1 MRIGFNQLHWKNAE
15 AQHNSGPEIMQQM
28 PWSPAASVRS
38 EDFIRFPSGT
48 TNYFSEQFT
57 FDDFNKLNIPVTPEM
72 QKRIAS
78 FETLAQLAIQYI
90 FSCSSP
96 ISRFPLRF
104 QSLTNNSVLKLV
116 AINFFR
122 QHLHWTIFGTP
133 NITLYYFWNGTWFVT
148 HFQWQKWRS
157 WCIESLDFS
166 FRSTFWPW
174 TAQSFC
180 TLFRSAVA
188 SEASISL
195 HPPETYLAWQI
206 P

>member
-1 MRIGFNQLHWKNAE
+1 
-15 AQHNSGPEIMQQM
+15 M

-78 FETLAQLAIQYI
+78 LETLAQLEIQYI

-104 QSLTNNSVLKLV
+104 QPLTNNSVLKLV
-116 AINFFR
+116 AIFFFDNISIEPFLER
-122 QHLHWTIFGTP
+122 LTFLCTISGMELELSHISSDRNEEADALSRWIFHSDPPFGHELHNRFA
-133 NITLYYFWNGTWFVT
+133 F
-148 HFQWQKWRS
+148 
-157 WCIESLDFS
+157 SLDQL
-166 FRSTFWPW
+166 WHP
-174 TAQSFC
+174 
-180 TLFRSAVA
+180 
-188 SEASISL
+188 EASISL
-195 HPPETYLAWQI
+195 HPPETYLAWQT